1 MATISKRGKVWRAQV
16 RIAGRYFSES
26 FHSRQTAQQ
35 WAREKEDAIRLGTV
49 DAVPALTVRAAIDK
63 YEMERREHRPLSATI
78 RGNLTRWQESLGDR
92 DFATLTAGDVVQH
105 AKDRACGPA
114 TMAMEVGALRD
125 VYTVARTW
133 GIRPALHPIDEAMP
147 TLRKFRLI
155 ADSKERDRRPTEDE
169 LTRLRVYLFANKR
182 LPMRD
187 LLDFAIASAMRVSEV
202 TRITW
207 ADFDAD
213 KRTVIVRDR
222 KDPQEKDGNDQ
233 AVPLIG
239 DAFTIV
245 DRQPRNDG
253 RIFPFHED
261 SITRCFR
268 SACKSLG
275 IVNLHWHD
283 FRHEGISRLFEAGYQ
298 IHEVAVVSGH
308 RDWKSLKR
316 YANLRPELLHR
327 DSAPLVGST

>member
-16 RIAGRYFSES
+16 RVSGRYFSES
-26 FHSRQTAQQ
+26 FHNRQMAQQ

-49 DAVPALTVRAAIDK
+49 DAAPAMTLREAVDK
-63 YEMERREHRPLSATI
+63 YEEERREQRPLSATI
-78 RGNLTRWQESLGDR
+78 RGNLTRWQESCGDK

-105 AKDRACGPA
+105 AKSRACGPA

-147 TLRKFRLI
+147 TLHKLRLV
-155 ADSKERDRRPTEDE
+155 AKTKERDRRPTADE
-169 LTRLRVYLFANKR
+169 LARLRTYLSANKR
-182 LPMRD
+182 MPMRD
-187 LLDFAIASAMRVSEV
+187 LLDFAIASAMRISEI
-202 TRITW
+202 TRIAW

-213 KRTVIVRDR
+213 KKTVIIHDR
-222 KDPQEKDGNDQ
+222 KDPQEKEGNNQ
-233 AVPLIG
+233 TVPLIG
-239 DAFTIV
+239 DAFVIV
-245 DRQPRNDG
+245 NRQPRRRG
-253 RIFPFHED
+253 RIFPHHED

-268 SACKSLG
+268 EACKELD

-283 FRHEGISRLFEAGYQ
+283 LRHEGISRLFEAGYQ
-298 IHEVAVVSGH
+298 IQEVAIVSGH

-316 YANLRPELLHR
+316 YTNLRPESLHR
-327 DSAPLVGST
+327 E